1 MDSLTALMAVMKR
14 DAGGYLKNLSDCR
27 SNIFLFRLFS
37 VPQGYNKFLV
47 PPAIGGKSKLEVN
60 MSVTVV
66 NILQIDVVGGFFRTR
81 FVLERQWLD
90 SQLSYRNL
98 NADDRLNLIS
108 PKEAANIWFPK
119 VNFLNMAS
127 SEDSSEFKQ
136 NEQYNLERN
145 PGNQFDPID
154 VTTVDNAYV
163 YSGKENKHF
172 ISKEFTTLWLCQFDM
187 KWYPFD
193 TQECK
198 MQFKNLNKNSYFATL
213 NRGNLTNL
221 GPRDLTEYVVKSF
234 MMCDAKFGQ
243 YSGIEVRIILGRPLI
258 GNILTVF
265 IPCII
270 LLLICHL
277 VNVFEENY
285 LDMVIGVNLTALLV
299 LATL

>member
-1 MDSLTALMAVMKR
+1 
-14 DAGGYLKNLSDCR
+14 
-27 SNIFLFRLFS
+27 
-37 VPQGYNKFLV
+37 
-47 PPAIGGKSKLEVN
+47 

-66 NILQIDVVGGFFRTR
+66 SILQVDIVGGFFRTR

-90 SQLSYRNL
+90 SQLSYQNL
-98 NADDRLNLIS
+98 NADDRLNLVG
-108 PKEAANIWFPK
+108 PEEAASIWFPQ
-119 VNFLNMAS
+119 VSFLNMAS
-127 SEDSSEFKQ
+127 PEDSSEFKF
-136 NEQYNLERN
+136 NHQYILERN
-145 PGNQFDPID
+145 PGNEFDPID

-198 MQFKNLNKNSYFATL
+198 MQFKNLNKDSHFAAL
-213 NRGNLTNL
+213 IRGNLTYL
-221 GPRDLTEYVVKSF
+221 GPRDLTEYVVKSYR
-234 MMCDAKFGQ
+234 MCDTNFGP
-243 YSGIEVRIILGRPLI
+243 YAGIEVQIVLGRPLI

-265 IPCII
+265 IPCSI

-277 VNVFEENY
+277 VNVFDENY

>member
-1 MDSLTALMAVMKR
+1 M
-14 DAGGYLKNLSDCR
+14 
-27 SNIFLFRLFS
+27 
-37 VPQGYNKFLV
+37 
-47 PPAIGGKSKLEVN
+47 
-60 MSVTVV
+60 TVV

-90 SQLSYRNL
+90 SQLSYKNL
-98 NADDRLNLIS
+98 KSENSLNLIS
-108 PKEAANIWFPK
+108 PEEAASIWFPG
-119 VNFLNMAS
+119 VSFLNMVS
-127 SEDSSEFKQ
+127 NKDLSEFKM
-136 NEQYNLERN
+136 NEQYHIERN
-145 PGNQFDPID
+145 PQNKFDPID
-154 VTTVDNAYV
+154 VTTIDNAYV

-172 ISKEFTTLWLCQFDM
+172 KSKEFTTLWLCQFDM

-198 MQFKNLNKNSYFATL
+198 MQFKNFNKNSQFAAL
-213 NRGNLTNL
+213 NIVNVSYV
-221 GPRDLTEYVVKSF
+221 GPRDLTEYVVKSYQ
-234 MMCDAKFGQ
+234 MCDTKFGP
-243 YSGIEVRIILGRPLI
+243 SAGIEVQIVLGRPLI

>member
-1 MDSLTALMAVMKR
+1 M
-14 DAGGYLKNLSDCR
+14 
-27 SNIFLFRLFS
+27 
-37 VPQGYNKFLV
+37 
-47 PPAIGGKSKLEVN
+47 
-60 MSVTVV
+60 TVV

-90 SQLSYRNL
+90 SQLSYQNL
-98 NADDRLNLIS
+98 KSDDSLNLIS
-108 PKEAANIWFPK
+108 PKEAASIWFPS

-127 SEDSSEFKQ
+127 SEDSTEFKQ
-136 NEQYNLERN
+136 NEQYNIERN
-145 PGNQFDPID
+145 PQNEFDPIA

-198 MQFKNLNKNSYFATL
+198 MQFKNLNKNSHFAVL
-213 NRGNLTNL
+213 NRGNLTYV
-221 GPRDLTEYVVKSF
+221 GPRDLTEYVVKSYR
-234 MMCDAKFGQ
+234 MCDTRFGP
-243 YSGIEVRIILGRPLI
+243 YAVIEVRIVLGRPLI

-270 LLLICHL
+270 LLLISHL
-277 VNVFEENY
+277 VNIFDENY